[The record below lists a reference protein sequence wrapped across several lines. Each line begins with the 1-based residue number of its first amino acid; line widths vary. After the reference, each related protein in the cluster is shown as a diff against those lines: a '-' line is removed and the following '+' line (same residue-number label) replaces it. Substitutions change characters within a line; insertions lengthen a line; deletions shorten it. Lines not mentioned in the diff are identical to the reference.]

1 MEESARMGVSKHI
14 PHHAKTGLPIIP
26 DYVTIGESWVFL
38 VHPKV
43 PYGMFENDEGEMEML
58 NLPAI
63 FSAFVPTHVEYVVQG
78 DETKEQLDKIVERG
92 ITLVK
97 VERKQEEEKA
107 ENTF

>member
-1 MEESARMGVSKHI
+1 
-14 PHHAKTGLPIIP
+14 
-26 DYVTIGESWVFL
+26 
-38 VHPKV
+38 
-43 PYGMFENDEGEMEML
+43 MEML